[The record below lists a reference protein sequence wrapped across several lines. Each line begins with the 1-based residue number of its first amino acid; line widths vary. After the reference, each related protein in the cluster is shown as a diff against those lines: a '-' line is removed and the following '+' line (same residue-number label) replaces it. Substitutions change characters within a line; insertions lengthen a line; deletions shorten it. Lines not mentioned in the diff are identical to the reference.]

1 MTLGEAFPV
10 VDPGVKPLG
19 ARILLQIKTVKKT
32 TASGIVLVDETKE
45 TEKWN
50 TQVAKVVEVGPL
62 AFKNRE
68 TGQFWVEGAWVKE
81 GEFVR
86 VPRWGGDRWTVPVTG
101 QEEPAYFVIFN
112 DHEIIGK
119 ITGDPLAMST
129 YIL

>member
-1 MTLGEAFPV
+1 MTLQEAFPE
-10 VDPGVKPLG
+10 VDPGVAPLG
-19 ARILLQIKTVKKT
+19 ARVLVQIKTTKRT
-32 TASGIVLVDETKE
+32 TASGIIMVDETKE
-45 TEKWN
+45 TERWN
-50 TQVAKVVEVGPL
+50 TQVCKVVKLGPL

-68 TGQFWVEGAWVKE
+68 TGNAWVEGAWADE

-86 VPRWGGDRWTVPVTG
+86 VPRWGGDRWSVPVEG

-119 ITGDPLAMST
+119 ITCDPLQMSN